1 MNSVGRLLGNVTI
14 LNQNQMSFSAH
25 LYSLKPKMFYT
36 YTDISVIGC
45 SWQIISVNDIGWVLV
60 MSTEKN

>member
-1 MNSVGRLLGNVTI
+1 
-14 LNQNQMSFSAH
+14 
-25 LYSLKPKMFYT
+25 MFYT

-60 MSTEKN
+60 MSTEKNSKNNDFIKT